1 MVLLIAIPPVLII
14 LFSLLLGKAFKERFP
29 TRWWLL
35 RLGLAPLI
43 FLSLACYIMAT
54 PTPIPYDYD
63 ENMHGDSGRMDFL
76 AIMAFGLVL
85 PTVYVAVVFPVSVAY
100 ALWKRRTASQ
110 AD

>member
-14 LFSLLLGKAFKERFP
+14 LSSLLLGNAFRARFS

-43 FLSLACYIMAT
+43 FLSFACYVMAT
-54 PTPIPYDYD
+54 PTPIPYDYN
-63 ENMHGDSGRMDFL
+63 ENIHGDSGRMDFL
-76 AIMAFGLVL
+76 TIMVFGLVL
-85 PTVYVAVVFPVSVAY
+85 PTLYVAVAFPVSVAY
-100 ALWKRRTASQ
+100 ALWKRRTTSQ

>member
-14 LFSLLLGKAFKERFP
+14 LSSLLLGKGFKERFP

-43 FLSLACYIMAT
+43 FLSLACYIIAA

-63 ENMHGDSGRMDFL
+63 ENIHGDSGRMDFL
-76 AIMAFGLVL
+76 AIMVFGLVL
-85 PTVYVAVVFPVSVAY
+85 PTIYVAVAFPVSVAY
-100 ALWKRRTASQ
+100 ALWKQRTASQ